1 MEFRQAR
8 VDRHGRFVIPAEYR
22 RALGL
27 KGGDPVVLRLGEG
40 VLHIHPK
47 VAVIRRAQAL
57 VTKHTAGKRS
67 LVDELLATRRAEA
80 PKR

>member
-1 MEFRQAR
+1 MEFHPAK
-8 VDRHGRFVIPAEYR
+8 VDRRGRVVIPAEYR

-27 KGGDPVVLRLGEG
+27 EGGDPVVLQLGEG

-57 VTKHTAGKRS
+57 VTKHTVGKRS
-67 LVDELLATRRAEA
+67 LVDELTAERRIEA
-80 PKR
+80 AGK